1 MLFSPVQLIVAL
13 VWLLETIE
21 RERER
26 ERERETEIRARR
38 RKLS

>member
-26 ERERETEIRARR
+26 EREREIVARR

>member
-26 ERERETEIRARR
+26 EREIVARR